1 MKAYNNRE
9 DIILNK
15 KNISNIYNKI
25 LKSTSINPNS
35 NDSKNELISKIVNE
49 LKIIS
54 PKINDKLINKT
65 DIDLNSIFDKSL
77 INLIE

>member
-35 NDSKNELISKIVNE
+35 NDSKNKLISKI
-49 LKIIS
+49 I
-54 PKINDKLINKT
+54 
-65 DIDLNSIFDKSL
+65 
-77 INLIE
+77 